1 MRAATLPLGAPQ
13 PRPRRLVQWRLVPIY
28 LVLGLFCLGSVGAFA
43 WVFMISLKTTQE
55 FLSTSPWALPQGLHF
70 ENYVTAW
77 QKAHI
82 GRYFANSIVVSSI
95 GAGASVL
102 VSAMAAYVIGRV
114 RFRLNELFS
123 TYFLIGYMVPT
134 MLTIIPLWFSL
145 VKIGMGSGITP
156 LILLYI
162 ASGVPFNTFVL
173 RGFFESLPSDL
184 EEAATVDGASPFR
197 VFWQIMLPLA
207 LPGLAS
213 CFLINFLSLW
223 NEFFLAL
230 IFLRQENATLPL
242 GLFYLSQRAAYSAQ
256 WTQLFAGI
264 LIASVPVLIVFAL
277 LQSQIT
283 KAMTVGAVK
292 G

>member
-1 MRAATLPLGAPQ
+1 MTSTTYPSSTGLPL
-13 PRPRRLVQWRLVPIY
+13 PRRSIRWGRISIY
-28 LVLGLFCLGSVGAFA
+28 FVLGVLCLGSVGAFA
-43 WVFMISLKTTQE
+43 WVFTISLKTTEE
-55 FLSTSPWALPQGLHF
+55 FLTTSPFALPQAFHL
-70 ENYVTAW
+70 ENYVNAW
-77 QKAHI
+77 RKAHI
-82 GRYFANSIVVSSI
+82 GSYFGNSIVVATI
-95 GAGASVL
+95 GASASVL

-114 RFRLNELFS
+114 RFKLNELFS

-145 VKIGMGSGITP
+145 VKVGMDSGLTP

-207 LPGLAS
+207 MPGLAS
-213 CFLINFLSLW
+213 AFLINFLSLW

-242 GLFYLSQRAAYSAQ
+242 GLFYVSQRASYSGQ
-256 WTQLFAGI
+256 WAELFAAI

-277 LQSQIT
+277 LQKQVT
-283 KAMTVGAVK
+283 KAMTAGAVK